1 MINLNNLHDS
11 DSEVYSFMKQ
21 EAIRQ
26 ETHIE
31 LIASENYVSQAVLEA
46 AGSVLTNKYAEG
58 YPGRRYYGGCEHVDG
73 VEQLAIDRAKKLFG
87 AEYANVQPHSGSQ
100 ANHAIFNAFLKP
112 GDTILGLD
120 LEQGGH
126 LTHGSSVNLSGQ
138 IYKAISYGLNE
149 REEID
154 YEQIRVL
161 AHSHKPKMIIGGAS
175 AYSLKIDWRK
185 LRQIA
190 DEVKAILFVDM
201 AHYAG
206 LIAAGVYP
214 SPVPFADVI
223 GSTTHKT
230 LRGPRGGLILAKQKY
245 AKQLDSSIFPR
256 TQGGP
261 LLHIIA
267 AKAVCFKEAQSLE
280 FVEYQSQVLF
290 NCKIMSDVLVERG
303 FRIIS
308 GRTESHLVLV
318 DLRSKNLTGK
328 EAENLL
334 ATVNVTTNKNS
345 IPNDPLS
352 PMVTSGIRLGTA
364 AMTTRGFGPKEIIE
378 LTHCIADVLDKPENQ
393 NVRNEVRKKI
403 KRLAEHFPAYQS
415 VKFESYSMA
424 TAD

>member
-11 DSEVYSFMKQ
+11 DSEVYGFMKQ

-154 YEQIRVL
+154 YEQIKVL

-261 LLHIIA
+261 LLHSIA
-267 AKAVCFKEAQSLE
+267 AKSVCF
-280 FVEYQSQVLF
+280 
-290 NCKIMSDVLVERG
+290 
-303 FRIIS
+303 
-308 GRTESHLVLV
+308 
-318 DLRSKNLTGK
+318 
-328 EAENLL
+328 
-334 ATVNVTTNKNS
+334 
-345 IPNDPLS
+345 
-352 PMVTSGIRLGTA
+352 
-364 AMTTRGFGPKEIIE
+364 
-378 LTHCIADVLDKPENQ
+378 
-393 NVRNEVRKKI
+393 
-403 KRLAEHFPAYQS
+403 
-415 VKFESYSMA
+415 
-424 TAD
+424 